1 MKPDTITELEPILA
15 AAQARNAGQRP
26 WIDTPGKV
34 TYLPD
39 LDTLRELLTV
49 PMTAQA
55 TTQSGRLAKAFDA
68 WLAYEL
74 RRAGFGADEVWPRLT
89 QPRVIS
95 TEMARM
101 ERAIAALGAQFDK
114 MDAKLTAA
122 GTKPPVGWAGIRG
135 AISKTAGAVPATG
148 ASNILGRF
156 YVKQVDVAVSSWDR
170 GPDVLISGKTMF
182 SSYGKNTKNRYEET
196 LGEAVNLR
204 DRHPLA
210 AMGYAFVVN
219 VDIYK
224 EKGAYARLQDLLR
237 RTRKPDGPYDGTL
250 LLVADWDAATGALVI
265 QDSAEAPDLGAAPFF
280 EDLLNAVMTN
290 TPVGIHQHVRELR
303 DGKAPTGG
311 APNPVADANSVAKAK
326 EKAADLPD
334 DTAAHDEDADLTE
347 PEPASETDTLEFE

>member
-1 MKPDTITELEPILA
+1 MKPDTISELEPILA
-15 AAQARNAGQRP
+15 AAESRNAGQRP
-26 WIDTPGKV
+26 WKDTTGTV
-34 TYLPD
+34 NYLPD

-101 ERAIAALGAQFDK
+101 ERVIAALGTQFEK
-114 MDAKLTAA
+114 MDAKTDA
-122 GTKPPVGWAGIRG
+122 KPTGWAGLRG
-135 AISKTAGAVPATG
+135 AIGRAQATVPATS

-237 RTRKPDGPYDGTL
+237 RTRKPDGPYDATL
-250 LLVADWDAATGALVI
+250 LLVADWDASTGALVI
-265 QDSAEAPDLGAAPFF
+265 EDSREAPDLGAAPFF
-280 EDLLNAVMTN
+280 EDLLNAVITN
-290 TPVGIHQHVRELR
+290 TPVGIHQDVRELR

-311 APNPVADANSVAKAK
+311 APNPVADASSVAKAK
-326 EKAADLPD
+326 EKAGDLPEDVEPAGDD
-334 DTAAHDEDADLTE
+334 DTDADT
-347 PEPASETDTLEFE
+347 PADPTRLELE